1 MSYLIAKK
9 GFELH
14 TASVDMLSN
23 GLSSQLNKTEL
34 PSNIRGSRLIRFRLV
49 HKLPPP
55 ILAER
60 SQTPILSEGSR
71 RKRNRCCT
79 PQTLIATWRN
89 RSSTQS
95 PVRSWNGG
103 MMFASYQ
110 EISSSLGC
118 HCNTATLLNHSG
130 KTAHLKYN
138 APIHSF
144 CSSIKKKANKIFIC
158 LVYKIS
164 RKLFISRR
172 KSD

>member
-55 ILAER
+55 ILAEG
-60 SQTPILSEGSR
+60 SQTPILAEGSR

-89 RSSTQS
+89 RSSTQF

-118 HCNTATLLNHSG
+118 HCKDRFCNTAQLLRQDCTFFNIMRPFTHIVALK
-130 KTAHLKYN
+130 KT
-138 APIHSF
+138 
-144 CSSIKKKANKIFIC
+144 KKNIC
-158 LVYKIS
+158 LGYKIS